1 MASDP
6 ISSCSQQSF
15 YRGNEFEQHGFEPD
29 RGGGRGFKAGQQAS
43 SLFPLNINKMQVSLT
58 GNSDGVS
65 FTIETHNSNALKKA
79 ADRAPPRKVERGEG
93 RSSWHEAS
101 DQRYPS
107 PAPSPRDCPD
117 SNPLRH
123 HQQSRTIFRCVSSD
137 SNPPSCSS
145 PVGNPGAVPFARAAQ
160 PAQAS
165 SWLEHNTPSA
175 GASSPEPGV
184 MNTPPSRPESS
195 ESNVQVWK
203 LDAGAAENSENS
215 NTTHLL

>member
-1 MASDP
+1 MPCLETFCDADL
-6 ISSCSQQSF
+6 IV
-15 YRGNEFEQHGFEPD
+15 
-29 RGGGRGFKAGQQAS
+29 AG
-43 SLFPLNINKMQVSLT
+43 
-58 GNSDGVS
+58 
-65 FTIETHNSNALKKA
+65 
-79 ADRAPPRKVERGEG
+79 
-93 RSSWHEAS
+93 
-101 DQRYPS
+101 
-107 PAPSPRDCPD
+107 
-117 SNPLRH
+117 
-123 HQQSRTIFRCVSSD
+123 D

-203 LDAGAAENSENS
+203 LDAGAAENSETS
-215 NTTHLL
+215 NEPRQPLQSFTLQETLFVEQLAAIDERVRSQVRQRFCDRPNLTLTAFFRFQWTRRMSGHS